1 MYGIYNRRGRRPL
14 CMVFITTDVRVPSSL
29 MYGIYNNRQGR
40 CPLCMVFI
48 TTDVPSSL
56 MYGIYNN
63 RRGRRP
69 LCMVFITT
77 DGAVVPYAW
86 YL

>member
-1 MYGIYNRRGRRPL
+1 MYGIYNNRRGRRPL
-14 CMVFITTDVRVPSSL
+14 CMVFITTDVL
-29 MYGIYNNRQGR
+29 
-40 CPLCMVFI
+40 
-48 TTDVPSSL
+48 SSL

>member
-1 MYGIYNRRGRRPL
+1 MYGIYNNRRDRRPL
-14 CMVFITTDVRVPSSL
+14 CMVFITTDVQSS
-29 MYGIYNNRQGR
+29 R
-40 CPLCMVFI
+40 
-48 TTDVPSSL
+48 

-63 RRGRRP
+63 RRAVVPYVWYLLQYTCRRP

-77 DGAVVPYAW
+77 DGAVVPYVW

>member
-1 MYGIYNRRGRRPL
+1 MHGIYNNRRGRR
-14 CMVFITTDVRVPSSL
+14 
-29 MYGIYNNRQGR
+29 
-40 CPLCMVFI
+40 PLCMVFI

-63 RRGRRP
+63 RRGCRP

-77 DGAVVPYAW
+77 DGAVVPYVW
-86 YL
+86 YF

>member
-1 MYGIYNRRGRRPL
+1 MYGIYNNRQRRRPL
-14 CMVFITTDVRVPSSL
+14 CMVFITTDVPSSL
-29 MYGIYNNRQGR
+29 MHVQQTCRR
-40 CPLCMVFI
+40 PLCMVFI

-63 RRGRRP
+63 RR
-69 LCMVFITT
+69 T
-77 DGAVVPYAW
+77 VVPYVW

>member
-1 MYGIYNRRGRRPL
+1 
-14 CMVFITTDVRVPSSL
+14 
-29 MYGIYNNRQGR
+29 
-40 CPLCMVFI
+40 
-48 TTDVPSSL
+48 

-77 DGAVVPYAW
+77 DVPSSFMYGIYNNRRAVVHFLYGIYNNGRAVVPYVW

>member
-1 MYGIYNRRGRRPL
+1 
-14 CMVFITTDVRVPSSL
+14 
-29 MYGIYNNRQGR
+29 
-40 CPLCMVFI
+40 
-48 TTDVPSSL
+48 

-69 LCMVFITT
+69 LCMAFITT
-77 DGAVVPYAW
+77 DVPSSLMHGIYNNRRAVVPYVW

>member
-1 MYGIYNRRGRRPL
+1 
-14 CMVFITTDVRVPSSL
+14 
-29 MYGIYNNRQGR
+29 
-40 CPLCMVFI
+40 
-48 TTDVPSSL
+48 

-69 LCMVFITT
+69 LCMVFITIDVPSSLMYGIYDNRRRRRPLCMVFITT
-77 DGAVVPYAW
+77 DGAVVPYVW

>member
-1 MYGIYNRRGRRPL
+1 
-14 CMVFITTDVRVPSSL
+14 
-29 MYGIYNNRQGR
+29 
-40 CPLCMVFI
+40 
-48 TTDVPSSL
+48 

-77 DGAVVPYAW
+77 DGVVVPYVWYLQQQTCRRHLCMVFITTHVPSSVMYGIYNNRRAVVPYVW

>member
-1 MYGIYNRRGRRPL
+1 
-14 CMVFITTDVRVPSSL
+14 
-29 MYGIYNNRQGR
+29 
-40 CPLCMVFI
+40 
-48 TTDVPSSL
+48 

-77 DGAVVPYAW
+77 DVPWSLKYSIYNNRRAVVPYVW

>member
-1 MYGIYNRRGRRPL
+1 
-14 CMVFITTDVRVPSSL
+14 
-29 MYGIYNNRQGR
+29 
-40 CPLCMVFI
+40 
-48 TTDVPSSL
+48 

-77 DGAVVPYAW
+77 DVPSSLMSTDGVPLMYGIYNNRRASSLMYGIYNNRRAVVPYVW